1 MMASAKTAKG
11 ILGVFKH
18 LDCCVSSIEALKASG
33 REKIEVF
40 SPVPSH
46 EIQDALGIQPS
57 RLGYAT
63 LIGALFGLVGG
74 IGLCYYA
81 MSRYELVTQ
90 GKPLMAWLS
99 WFVVGFEAT
108 ILIGCLTNLIALFA
122 LSGLPNLKKAPGYDE
137 RFSVDAFG
145 IFVPC
150 RAGEAEQVKAILEE
164 QGAEEV
170 HESA

>member
-1 MMASAKTAKG
+1 MANAETTNG

-33 REKIEVF
+33 RDKLEVY

-46 EIQDALGIQPS
+46 EIQDALGIKPS
-57 RLGYAT
+57 PLGYAT
-63 LIGALFGLVGG
+63 LVGAVIGLVGG
-74 IGLCYYA
+74 IWLSYHA
-81 MSRYELVTQ
+81 MSSYELMVQ
-90 GKPLMAWLS
+90 GKPLVAWLP

-108 ILIGCLTNLIALFA
+108 ILIGCLANLIFMFA
-122 LSGLPNLKKAPGYDE
+122 MSGLPNLKKAPGYDE

-145 IFVPC
+145 IFVFC
-150 RAGEAEQVKAILEE
+150 HGKDAEQVRAILEA

-170 HESA
+170 HERS

>member
-1 MMASAKTAKG
+1 MKDSKTTEG
-11 ILGVFKH
+11 ILGVFKYV
-18 LDCCVSSIEALKASG
+18 DRCVASILELKASG
-33 REKIEVF
+33 RDDLEVF

-46 EIQDALGIQPS
+46 EIQDALGIKPS

-63 LIGALFGLVGG
+63 LAGAVFGLVGG
-74 IGLCYYA
+74 IWLSYHA
-81 MSRYELVTQ
+81 MSSYHLVTQ
-90 GKPLMAWLS
+90 GKPLVAWLA

-108 ILIGCLTNLIALFA
+108 ILFGCLANLITMFA
-122 LSGLPNLKKAPGYDE
+122 MSGLPNLKKAPGYDE

-150 RAGEAEQVKAILEE
+150 GGKEAEQVKAILKA

-170 HESA
+170 HERP

>member
-1 MMASAKTAKG
+1 MADSKTTEG

-18 LDCCVSSIEALKASG
+18 LDVCVSSIEALKASG
-33 REKIEVF
+33 RDKLEVF

-46 EIQDALGIQPS
+46 EIQEALGIKPS

-63 LIGALFGLVGG
+63 LAGAVFGLVGG
-74 IGLCYYA
+74 IVLCYYA
-81 MSRYELVTQ
+81 MSSYHLVTQ
-90 GKPLMAWLS
+90 GKPLVAWLP

-108 ILIGCLTNLIALFA
+108 ILCGCLANLITMFVM
-122 LSGLPNLKKAPGYDE
+122 SGLPNLKKAPGYDD

-150 RAGEAEQVKAILEE
+150 RGNE
-164 QGAEEV
+164 AEEV
-170 HESA
+170 KTMLEAQGADEVHERS

>member
-1 MMASAKTAKG
+1 
-11 ILGVFKH
+11 
-18 LDCCVSSIEALKASG
+18 VSSIEALKASG
-33 REKIEVF
+33 RDKLEVY

-46 EIQDALGIQPS
+46 EIQDALGIKTS

-63 LIGALFGLVGG
+63 LAGALFGLVGG
-74 IGLCYYA
+74 IGLSYYA
-81 MSRYELVTQ
+81 MSSYELVTQ
-90 GKPLMAWLS
+90 GKPLTAWLS

-108 ILIGCLTNLIALFA
+108 ILCGCLANLITMFA

-145 IFVPC
+145 IFIPC
-150 RAGEAEQVKAILEE
+150 QGKEAEQVKAILEA

-170 HESA
+170 HERS

>member
-1 MMASAKTAKG
+1 MKDSETKQG
-11 ILGVFKH
+11 ILGVFNYV
-18 LDCCVSSIEALKASG
+18 DCCVSSIEALKASG
-33 REKIEVF
+33 RDKLEVF

-46 EIQDALGIQPS
+46 EIQDALGIKPS

-63 LIGALFGLVGG
+63 LAGAIFGLAGG
-74 IGLCYYA
+74 IWLCYHS
-81 MSRYELVTQ
+81 MSSYQLVTQ
-90 GKPLMAWLS
+90 GKPLLSWLS
-99 WFVVGFEAT
+99 WFVIGFEAT
-108 ILIGCLTNLIALFA
+108 ILCGCLANLIAMLF

-150 RAGEAEQVKAILEE
+150 RDTEGEQVKAIFEA

-170 HESA
+170 HERF

>member
-1 MMASAKTAKG
+1 MAETTQG
-11 ILGVFKH
+11 ILGVFKY
-18 LDCCVSSIEALKASG
+18 LDRCVASIQELKASG
-33 REKIEVF
+33 RDKLEVF

-46 EIQDALGIQPS
+46 EIQDALGIKPS

-63 LIGALFGLVGG
+63 LAGAVFGLVGG
-74 IGLCYYA
+74 IWLSYHA
-81 MSRYELVTQ
+81 MSSYHLVTQ
-90 GKPLMAWLS
+90 GKPLVAWLA

-108 ILIGCLTNLIALFA
+108 ILFGCLANLITMFA
-122 LSGLPNLKKAPGYDE
+122 MSGLPNLKKAPGYDE

-150 RAGEAEQVKAILEE
+150 GGKEAEQVKAILKT

-170 HESA
+170 HERP

>member
-1 MMASAKTAKG
+1 MADAKTAQG

-33 REKIEVF
+33 REKLEVF

-46 EIQDALGIQPS
+46 EIQDALGIRPS
-57 RLGYAT
+57 PLGYAT
-63 LIGALFGLVGG
+63 LAGAVFGLAGG
-74 IGLCYYA
+74 IWLCYHS
-81 MSRYELVTQ
+81 MSSYQLVTQ
-90 GKPLMAWLS
+90 GKPLLSWLS
-99 WFVVGFEAT
+99 WFVIGFEGT
-108 ILIGCLTNLIALFA
+108 ILFGCLANLIAMLY

-145 IFVPC
+145 VFVPC
-150 RAGEAEQVKAILEE
+150 RGAEADQVKKILEA

-170 HESA
+170 HERF

>member
-1 MMASAKTAKG
+1 MAEATQG

-33 REKIEVF
+33 RDDLEVY

-46 EIQDALGIQPS
+46 EIQDALGIKPS

-63 LIGALFGLVGG
+63 LIGAVIGLAGG
-74 IGLCYYA
+74 IWLSYHS
-81 MSRYELVTQ
+81 MSSYQLVVQ
-90 GKPLMAWLS
+90 GKPLVAWLS

-108 ILIGCLTNLIALFA
+108 ILIGCLANLFTMFA
-122 LSGLPNLKKAPGYDE
+122 MSGLPNLKKAPGYDE

-150 RAGEAEQVKAILEE
+150 RDKDAEQVKVILEE

-170 HESA
+170 HERS

>member
-1 MMASAKTAKG
+1 MANAETTNG

-33 REKIEVF
+33 RDKLEVF

-46 EIQDALGIQPS
+46 EIQDALGFKTS

-63 LIGALFGLVGG
+63 LAGALFGLVGG
-74 IGLCYYA
+74 IWLSYHA
-81 MSRYELVTQ
+81 MSSYELVVQ
-90 GKPLMAWLS
+90 GKPLVAWLP

-108 ILIGCLTNLIALFA
+108 ILFGCLANLITMFA
-122 LSGLPNLKKAPGYDE
+122 MSGLPNLKKAPGYDE

-150 RAGEAEQVKAILEE
+150 EGKEAEQVKALLQA

-170 HESA
+170 HERP

>member
-1 MMASAKTAKG
+1 MANAETTNG
-11 ILGVFKH
+11 ILGVFKY
-18 LDCCVSSIEALKASG
+18 LDRCVASIEALKASG
-33 REKIEVF
+33 RDKLEVF

-46 EIQDALGIQPS
+46 EIQDALGIKPS

-63 LIGALFGLVGG
+63 LAGAVFGLVGG
-74 IGLCYYA
+74 IGLSYYA
-81 MSRYELVTQ
+81 MSSYQLVTQ

-108 ILIGCLTNLIALFA
+108 ILCGCLANLVTMFV
-122 LSGLPNLKKAPGYDE
+122 LSGLPNLKRAPGYDE

-150 RAGEAEQVKAILEE
+150 QGKEAEQVKAILEA

-170 HESA
+170 HERS

>member
-1 MMASAKTAKG
+1 MANAETTNG
-11 ILGVFKH
+11 ILGVFKY

-33 REKIEVF
+33 RDKVEVY

-46 EIQDALGIQPS
+46 EIQDALGIKPS

-63 LIGALFGLVGG
+63 LAGAVFGLVGG
-74 IGLCYYA
+74 MGLSYYA
-81 MSRYELVTQ
+81 MSSYELMVQ

-108 ILIGCLTNLIALFA
+108 ILCGCLANMITMFV

-150 RAGEAEQVKAILEE
+150 KGKEAEQVKAILEA

-170 HESA
+170 HERS

>member
-1 MMASAKTAKG
+1 MAKTAQG

-18 LDCCVSSIEALKASG
+18 LDTCVSSIEALKASG
-33 REKIEVF
+33 RDKLEVF

-46 EIQDALGIQPS
+46 EIQDALGIRPS
-57 RLGYAT
+57 LLGYAT
-63 LIGALFGLVGG
+63 LGGAIFGLVGG
-74 IGLCYYA
+74 IALCYYA
-81 MSRYELVTQ
+81 MSSYELVVQ
-90 GKPLMAWLS
+90 GKPLVAWLP

-108 ILIGCLTNLIALFA
+108 ILLGCLTNLFA
-122 LSGLPNLKKAPGYDE
+122 MFAMSGLPNLKEAPGYDE

-150 RAGEAEQVKAILEE
+150 GDQEAEQVKAIFRA

-170 HESA
+170 HERS